1 MDGDNCR
8 RERVGYPL
16 TTAVT
21 HYGIPMPWLQ
31 LRVDTDRA
39 HAEKI
44 ENALLFAG
52 AVSVT
57 LQDNAD
63 QPILEPGLGEVPLW
77 DQTRITGLF
86 DAEVDTS
93 VTEAKAA
100 SFLCEMLPNVRWEQ
114 LEDKDW
120 EREWMS
126 HYKPIQCGDNLWICP
141 SWCEPPHPEA
151 VNLLL
156 DPGLAFGTGT
166 HPTTYLCLQW
176 LASEPLQGHSVI
188 DFGCGSGILGIGALL
203 LGAERAIGTDI
214 DPQALIASRDNAK
227 RNSIDPQCFPVYLPE
242 KMPRKS
248 VDTMLANI
256 LAGPLVELAAELVG
270 LTKVGGRI
278 CLSGILASQA
288 EQVKKAYAQNI
299 EFDKDGEHEGWVRL
313 SGTRI
318 R

>member
-1 MDGDNCR
+1 
-8 RERVGYPL
+8 
-16 TTAVT
+16 
-21 HYGIPMPWLQ
+21 MPWLQ
-31 LRVDTDRA
+31 LRVDTDRE

-44 ENALLFAG
+44 EDALLFAG

-86 DAEVDTS
+86 DAEVDTA
-93 VTEAKAA
+93 VAEARAA
-100 SFLCEMLPNVRWEQ
+100 SYLCELLPNARWEQ

-126 HYKPIQCGDNLWICP
+126 HYKPIQCAANLWICP
-141 SWCEPPHPEA
+141 SWCEPPQPDA

-166 HPTTYLCLQW
+166 HPTTFLCLQW
-176 LASEPLQGHSVI
+176 LAQEELTGKSAI

-203 LGAERAIGTDI
+203 LGAEHALGTDI
-214 DPQALIASRDNAK
+214 DPQALIASRDNAQ
-227 RNSIDPQCFPVYLPE
+227 RNGIDPARFPVFLPE
-242 KMPRKS
+242 KLPRAA
-248 VDTMLANI
+248 VDLMLANI
-256 LAGPLVELAAELVG
+256 LAGPLVELAPQLVEL
-270 LTKVGGRI
+270 TRVGGRI

-288 EQVKKAYAQNI
+288 EQVKSAYQQWI
-299 EFDKDGEHEGWVRL
+299 DFDEDGHHQGWVRL
-313 SGTRI
+313 SGTRA

>member
-1 MDGDNCR
+1 
-8 RERVGYPL
+8 
-16 TTAVT
+16 
-21 HYGIPMPWLQ
+21 MPWLQ

-141 SWCEPPHPEA
+141 SWCKPPHPEA

-242 KMPRKS
+242 KIPHES

-256 LAGPLVELAAELVG
+256 LAGPLVELAAELVE

-299 EFDKDGEHEGWVRL
+299 KFDEDGEHEGWVRL

>member
-1 MDGDNCR
+1 
-8 RERVGYPL
+8 
-16 TTAVT
+16 
-21 HYGIPMPWLQ
+21 MPWLQ

-39 HAEKI
+39 QAEKI

-77 DQTRITGLF
+77 EQTRVTGLF
-86 DAEVDTS
+86 DAEIDTA

-100 SFLCEMLPNVRWEQ
+100 SYLCELLPNVRWEQ

-120 EREWMS
+120 EREWMT

-141 SWCEPPHPEA
+141 SWCEPPHPES

-176 LASEPLQGHSVI
+176 LAQEPLQGKSVI
-188 DFGCGSGILGIGALL
+188 DFGCGSGILGIGTLL

-227 RNSIDPQCFPVYLPE
+227 RNGIDPKRFPVYLPE
-242 KMPRKS
+242 QMPQES
-248 VDTMLANI
+248 VDVMLANI
-256 LAGPLVELAAELVG
+256 LAGPLVELATELIK

-278 CLSGILASQA
+278 CLSGILVSQA
-288 EQVKKAYAQNI
+288 EQVKAAYAQNI
-299 EFDKDGEHEGWVRL
+299 EFDEDGEHEDWVRL
-313 SGTRI
+313 NGTRI

>member
-1 MDGDNCR
+1 
-8 RERVGYPL
+8 
-16 TTAVT
+16 
-21 HYGIPMPWLQ
+21 MPWLQ
-31 LRVDTDRA
+31 LRVDTDRE

-77 DQTRITGLF
+77 DQTRVTGLF
-86 DAEVDTS
+86 DAEVDTA
-93 VTEAKAA
+93 VTEARAA
-100 SFLCEMLPNVRWEQ
+100 SYLCELLPNARWEQ

-126 HYKPIQCGDNLWICP
+126 HYKPIQCGAKLWICP
-141 SWCEPPHPEA
+141 SWCKPPDPDA

-166 HPTTYLCLQW
+166 HPTTFLCLQW
-176 LASEPLQGHSVI
+176 LAEEDLAGKSAI

-203 LGAERAIGTDI
+203 LGAERALGTDI
-214 DPQALIASRDNAK
+214 DPQALIASRDNAE
-227 RNSIDPQCFPVYLPE
+227 RNGIDPQRFPVYLPE
-242 KMPRKS
+242 QLPREPAD
-248 VDTMLANI
+248 VMLANI
-256 LAGPLVELAAELVG
+256 LAGPLVELAPQLVEL
-270 LTKVGGRI
+270 TRVGGRI

-288 EQVKKAYAQNI
+288 EQVKAAYRQWI
-299 EFDKDGEHEGWVRL
+299 DFDEDGRREDWVRL
-313 SGTRI
+313 GGTRV